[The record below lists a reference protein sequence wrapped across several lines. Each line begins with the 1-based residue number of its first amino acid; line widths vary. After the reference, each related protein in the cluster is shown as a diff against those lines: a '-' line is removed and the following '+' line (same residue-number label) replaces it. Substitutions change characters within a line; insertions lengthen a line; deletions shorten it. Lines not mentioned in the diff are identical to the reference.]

1 MSVTLL
7 TKTGQ
12 WSIHH
17 GKNHLHHNHPPAV
30 DPFLLYPHR
39 ERVPGRQ
46 KALDM
51 ASDLRGIVGWA
62 EAKAVLEK
70 KGLRLTRSEFYN
82 CLRKEDARE
91 KMSSQ
96 QELLYIVALLEENG
110 FHVAVREVYLLG
122 PNKEPVD
129 RVVRDIFFIHPEQ
142 IRLGQRFASDWVYIT
157 DATFNT
163 NELHLPLSNMVSI
176 DNTSKTFPL
185 AQAFIVS
192 ESAESFQ
199 FVQEE
204 GLSKFVFHCCPEP
217 AVIAGDFSKGLAKA
231 VALKARKDVEARKA
245 AIFYTRIV
253 AEASES
259 PIASSLSP
267 EPQLDS

>member
-1 MSVTLL
+1 VNTVIAGTACPVRMSVTLL

-12 WSIHH
+12 WSIYH

-51 ASDLRGIVGWA
+51 ASDLRGIVRWA
-62 EAKAVLEK
+62 EAKVVLEK

-110 FHVAVREVYLLG
+110 FHVVVREVYLLG
-122 PNKEPVD
+122 LNKEPVD
-129 RVVRDIFFIHPEQ
+129 RVVRDIFFIYPEQ
-142 IRLGQRFASDWVYIT
+142 IRLGQRFASD
-157 DATFNT
+157 
-163 NELHLPLSNMVSI
+163 
-176 DNTSKTFPL
+176 
-185 AQAFIVS
+185 
-192 ESAESFQ
+192 
-199 FVQEE
+199 
-204 GLSKFVFHCCPEP
+204 
-217 AVIAGDFSKGLAKA
+217 
-231 VALKARKDVEARKA
+231 
-245 AIFYTRIV
+245 
-253 AEASES
+253 
-259 PIASSLSP
+259 
-267 EPQLDS
+267 

>member
-1 MSVTLL
+1 MSVTLS

-12 WSIHH
+12 WSIYH
-17 GKNHLHHNHPPAV
+17 GKNLLYHNHPPAV

-122 PNKEPVD
+122 LNKEPVD

-142 IRLGQRFASDWVYIT
+142 IRLRQRFASD
-157 DATFNT
+157 
-163 NELHLPLSNMVSI
+163 
-176 DNTSKTFPL
+176 
-185 AQAFIVS
+185 
-192 ESAESFQ
+192 
-199 FVQEE
+199 
-204 GLSKFVFHCCPEP
+204 
-217 AVIAGDFSKGLAKA
+217 
-231 VALKARKDVEARKA
+231 
-245 AIFYTRIV
+245 
-253 AEASES
+253 
-259 PIASSLSP
+259 
-267 EPQLDS
+267 